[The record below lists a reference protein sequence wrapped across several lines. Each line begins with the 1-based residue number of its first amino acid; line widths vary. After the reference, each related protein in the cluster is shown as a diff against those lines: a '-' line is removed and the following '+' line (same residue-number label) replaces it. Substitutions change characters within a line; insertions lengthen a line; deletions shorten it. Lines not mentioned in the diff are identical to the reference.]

1 MNFATYVASFVF
13 LLILGGCPGPRT
25 PSVPAAPPLT
35 MAVTRDGGSLRGV
48 AGDGTRTFAAIT
60 TTSPNLQTS
69 TAIEAR
75 RGESIAWSVLLVG
88 GGGPLATT
96 AGLLVA
102 TLTGS
107 GPIGVR
113 SSPAA
118 QPVPASPAESAS
130 TAPALGGGATAGS
143 VRGEPGAVIVGLD
156 AATGAG
162 RWRTTLDAS
171 EWCIVAAII
180 AAPDGVIVGGSFAG
194 SLRIH
199 DRVVSSGGRS
209 DGFVAKLTATG
220 EIAWLLRVGGSGPDA
235 VQGVAVRGPRIAI
248 AGTFAA
254 GADLLGTDLPAFD
267 DTSPYADAFVGVL
280 DGSGARVWSATFGGK
295 LAETVAGVA
304 IDDAGRVAVAA
315 NAREVV
321 HVGGTDLV
329 AQGLADGLVA
339 WWSKEGTASHAVL
352 LGGPDFDGLRAI
364 TAVGERII
372 VGGFYSGAI
381 RLGDRAIAAGGGDD
395 AFLVALDAHGAV
407 VDRWEV
413 GGVGRE
419 EITALAAVPGGFIAG
434 VAHTAAA
441 NVAGVTLPLPK
452 DPLGGAAIVVR
463 PVR

>member
-1 MNFATYVASFVF
+1 MNCATHVASFVS

-25 PSVPAAPPLT
+25 PSVPAAAPLT
-35 MAVTRDGGSLRGV
+35 VAVGRDGGSLRGV
-48 AGDGTRTFAAIT
+48 AGDGTLTFAAIAIAPG
-60 TTSPNLQTS
+60 SPEAAAS
-69 TAIEAR
+69 TMIEAR
-75 RGESIAWSVLLVG
+75 RGERVAWSATLVG
-88 GGGPLATT
+88 DGGPIATT

-102 TLTGS
+102 TLTGN
-107 GPIGVR
+107 GPIGVAAPT
-113 SSPAA
+113 PAA
-118 QPVPASPAESAS
+118 PAS
-130 TAPALGGGATAGS
+130 S
-143 VRGEPGAVIVGLD
+143 VHGEPGAVIVGLD
-156 AATGAG
+156 ATTGAA
-162 RWRTTLDAS
+162 RWRTALDAS
-171 EWCIVAAII
+171 EWCIVAGIT
-180 AAPDGVIVGGSFAG
+180 AAPDGVIVGGSFSG
-194 SLRIH
+194 SLRIR

-220 EIAWLLRVGGSGPDA
+220 EIAWLVRVGGPGPDA
-235 VQGVAVRGPRIAI
+235 VQGVAVRGPRVAI

-254 GADLLGTDLPAFD
+254 GADLLGQELPAFD
-267 DTSPYADAFVGVL
+267 DKSPYADAFVAML
-280 DGSGARVWSATFGGK
+280 DATGARVWATTFGGK

-304 IDDAGRVAVAA
+304 IDEAGRVAVAA

-321 HVGGTDLV
+321 HVGGVDLV

-339 WWSKEGTASHAVL
+339 WWAKDGTASHAVL

-364 TAVGERII
+364 TAIGERII
-372 VGGFYSGAI
+372 VGGFYSGAM

-395 AFLVALDAHGAV
+395 AFLAALDARGAV

-419 EITALAAVPGGFIAG
+419 EVTALAAVPGGFIAG

-441 NVAGVTLPLPK
+441 NVAGATLPAPK

>member
-1 MNFATYVASFVF
+1 LILSRRCGTHAASFVS

-25 PSVPAAPPLT
+25 PSVPAAAPLT
-35 MAVTRDGGSLRGV
+35 VAVGRDGGSLRGV
-48 AGDGTRTFAAIT
+48 AGDGTLTFAAIAIT
-60 TTSPNLQTS
+60 RAAPEATAS
-69 TAIEAR
+69 TVVEAR
-75 RGESIAWSVLLVG
+75 RGEAIAWSVVLAG
-88 GGGPLATT
+88 DGGPIATT
-96 AGLLVA
+96 ADLLVA
-102 TLTGS
+102 SLTGS
-107 GPIGVR
+107 GPIGV
-113 SSPAA
+113 AA
-118 QPVPASPAESAS
+118 APASP
-130 TAPALGGGATAGS
+130 

-156 AATGAG
+156 AATGAA
-162 RWRTTLDAS
+162 RWRTPLDAS
-171 EWCIVAAII
+171 EWCVVAALT
-180 AAPDGVIVGGSFAG
+180 AAPDGVIVGGSFSG
-194 SLRIH
+194 SLRIR

-220 EIAWLLRVGGSGPDA
+220 EIAWLVRVGGPGPDA
-235 VQGVAVRGPRIAI
+235 VQGVAVRGPRVAI

-254 GADLLGTDLPAFD
+254 GADLLGQELPAFD
-267 DTSPYADAFVGVL
+267 DKSPYADAFVAMLDATGV
-280 DGSGARVWSATFGGK
+280 RVWATTFGGK

-304 IDDAGRVAVAA
+304 IDEAGRVAVAA

-321 HVGGTDLV
+321 HVGGIDLV

-339 WWSKEGTASHAVL
+339 WWANDGTASHAIL
-352 LGGPDFDGLRAI
+352 LGGPDFDGLRTI

-372 VGGFYSGAI
+372 VGGFYSGAM

-395 AFLVALDAHGAV
+395 AFLAALDARGAV

-419 EITALAAVPGGFIAG
+419 EVTALAAVPGGFIAG

-441 NVAGVTLPLPK
+441 NVAGATLPAPK